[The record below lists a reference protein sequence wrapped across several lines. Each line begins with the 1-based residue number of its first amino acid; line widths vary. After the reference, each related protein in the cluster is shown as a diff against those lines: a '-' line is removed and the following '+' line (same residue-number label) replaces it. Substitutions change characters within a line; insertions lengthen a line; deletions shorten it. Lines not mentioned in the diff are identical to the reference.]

1 MRRKIKMLTLLLAGA
16 LMIGCGGK
24 DKNIASTEEKKEV
37 QPTAEVTAEPTQE
50 AEVPEPVEKEESK
63 EEKKEIELPNKEE
76 LVADYTSVDGLLM
89 EKGSYIAVVAKNTEL
104 GYWKAVKQG
113 IDQAVADLNRTLGY
127 EGDDKIRCT
136 FEGPKSDTSVDE
148 QVNILD
154 AVIAENPDVLCL
166 AAIDMSACEA
176 QLEAAEENGIP
187 VIILD
192 SGVDNSDLVYS
203 VCATDNYSAGKEA
216 ARKLCEKIG
225 DEGEVAVL
233 SHVMMGETSQERVR
247 GFEDEINSNHPN
259 VEIVKISYEP
269 VKEGEASLEE
279 QMKAVLVLYPELKG
293 YFGTN
298 EGVSTIALNVLKEY
312 QDRGIQMV
320 GFDLGK
326 VQAEAIR
333 QGTEA
338 GVITQNPYGMGYATV
353 AAGVRAALG
362 KVNNTFIDAGYQWID
377 QTNIDLEENAKFL
390 YE

>member
-1 MRRKIKMLTLLLAGA
+1 MKRKMKMLAMLLACTLLF
-16 LMIGCGGK
+16 GCGSNEIENK
-24 DKNIASTEEKKEV
+24 EETKEPE
-37 QPTAEVTAEPTQE
+37 PTQEVTAEPTRE
-50 AEVPEPVEKEESK
+50 AEESETED
-63 EEKKEIELPNKEE
+63 EEKPEDGEQEKEIEIPNEE
-76 LVADYTSVDGLLM
+76 DLVADYTSVEGLEL

-113 IDQAVADLNRTLGY
+113 IDRAIEDLNQTLGY
-127 EGDDKIRCT
+127 EGEDKIRCT
-136 FEGPKSDTSVDE
+136 FEGPKTETGVDE

-166 AAIDMSACEA
+166 AAIDMSSCEA

-192 SGVDNSDLVYS
+192 SGVNSSELVYS
-203 VCATDNYSAGKEA
+203 VCATDNYSAGAEA

-225 DEGEVAVL
+225 DKGEVAVL
-233 SHVMMGETSQERVR
+233 SHVQMGETSQERVR
-247 GFEDEINSNHPN
+247 GFEEEIENNHPE
-259 VEIVKISYEP
+259 VEIVKVSYEP
-269 VKEGEASLEE
+269 TKEGESALEE

-293 YFGTN
+293 YFATN
-298 EGVSTIALNVLKEY
+298 EVMSVTALEVLKDY
-312 QDRGIQMV
+312 QDREIQFV

-326 VQAEAIR
+326 IQAEAIR

-353 AAGVRAALG
+353 VAGVRAALDLP
-362 KVNNTFIDAGYQWID
+362 NETFIDAGYQWID
-377 QTNIDLEENAKFL
+377 QANIDLEENAKFL